1 MITSGDLIN
10 FIKDIVQTVKKHLG
24 GQAEKKQKDISEP
37 CSTNL
42 VQPVSNNQYSLIS
55 NITWD
60 NSLLVICFLTLVSS
74 RFLEVANFTPLLAV
88 AIMLPYFTTNKFI
101 QYFLPVSVLFIT
113 DLFIGIYSIMFIV
126 YANFLLA
133 TLISI
138 KLNKYLTAIV
148 SVFAWHITV
157 NGAVYLMAGN
167 TSLLQTYIQAIPFDF
182 KLLVSTLIYVGVLD
196 LLQKSTISKLIYNK

>member
-1 MITSGDLIN
+1 MIIN
-10 FIKDIVQTVKKHLG
+10 GENTRYIKSIVKNVKRLFV
-24 GQAEKKQKDISEP
+24 GQAEKEQKDISEQ
-37 CSTNL
+37 CSTRTAKHVWNKQLNL
-42 VQPVSNNQYSLIS
+42 KS

-101 QYFLPVSVLFIT
+101 QYFLPVSVLFLT

-126 YANFLLA
+126 YANFLLS

-138 KLNKYLTAIV
+138 KLNKYL
-148 SVFAWHITV
+148 
-157 NGAVYLMAGN
+157 
-167 TSLLQTYIQAIPFDF
+167 
-182 KLLVSTLIYVGVLD
+182 K
-196 LLQKSTISKLIYNK
+196 